1 MINGTREGI
10 IVFVN
15 MFTKIGVKEV
25 HSMPKI
31 IEGAREKI
39 LENAKRRLF
48 EHGYQHLSLREVAK
62 ESGIA
67 TGTIY
72 NYFANK
78 DYLIAN
84 IMLGDWEIAVKKME
98 ESVTSAKS
106 VKEGIFGICQSL
118 DEFYSIYA
126 SVWQQPSVAAAATP
140 DLEHRHQFLT
150 THVGEMMDR
159 LLVNL
164 DYEDKKNFKELI
176 VELILVSNG
185 KEKVREQLGALLEQ
199 LYP

>member
-1 MINGTREGI
+1 
-10 IVFVN
+10 
-15 MFTKIGVKEV
+15 
-25 HSMPKI
+25 MPKI

-48 EHGYQHLSLREVAK
+48 ENGYQHLSLREVAK

-72 NYFANK
+72 NYFTNK

-84 IMLGDWEIAVKKME
+84 IMLEDWVAATKQMDDCV
-98 ESVTSAKS
+98 AGALS
-106 VKEGIFGICQSL
+106 VKEGVLGICL
-118 DEFYSIYA
+118 AMEAFCSIYV

-140 DLEHRHQFLT
+140 DWEHRHQFLSEQ
-150 THVGEMMDR
+150 VGEKVER
-159 LLVNL
+159 LL
-164 DYEDKKNFKELI
+164 KEKGYGENKEYLALI
-176 VELILVSNG
+176 VELILISNG
-185 KEKVREQLGALLEQ
+185 RNMVREQLGKLLNQ

>member
-1 MINGTREGI
+1 
-10 IVFVN
+10 
-15 MFTKIGVKEV
+15 
-25 HSMPKI
+25 MPKI

-48 EHGYQHLSLREVAK
+48 ENGYQHLSLREVAK

-84 IMLGDWEIAVKKME
+84 IMLEDWENISREMD
-98 ESVTSAKS
+98 ESIKTAAS
-106 VKEGIFGICQSL
+106 VKDGVFGICKSM
-118 DEFYSIYA
+118 ENFNNIYSCI
-126 SVWQQPSVAAAATP
+126 WKQPSVAAAATP
-140 DLEHRHQFLT
+140 DLQHRHEFLIGQI
-150 THVGEMMDR
+150 GEKVSR
-159 LLVNL
+159 LLKEQG
-164 DYEDKKNFKELI
+164 YGEKKEYLALI
-176 VELILVSNG
+176 VELVLTSNG
-185 KEKVREQLGALLEQ
+185 KEEVRAQLGALLDQ

>member
-1 MINGTREGI
+1 
-10 IVFVN
+10 
-15 MFTKIGVKEV
+15 
-25 HSMPKI
+25 MPKI

-39 LENAKRRLF
+39 LANARKRLF
-48 EHGYQHLSLREVAK
+48 ENGYQHLSLREVAK

-84 IMLGDWEIAVKKME
+84 IMLEDWVVTMEKME
-98 ESVTSAKS
+98 EQVTCASG
-106 VKEGIFGICQSL
+106 VREGIMDICHSM
-118 DEFYSIYA
+118 DEFCAIYA
-126 SVWQQPSVAAAATP
+126 GVWQQPSVAAAATP

-150 THVGEMMDR
+150 NQIGEKVSR
-159 LLVNL
+159 LL
-164 DYEDKKNFKELI
+164 EDKGYGDKKQFNVLI
-176 VELILVSNG
+176 VELILASVG
-185 KEKVREQLGALLEQ
+185 KEEVRKQLGELLEQ